1 MFASPTPQPGPGID
15 AAVEAIAQR
24 HLNIETLQVRSSD
37 RLDFYDVPVW
47 SMREALTEAYLAGA
61 AAVERRIRQPDQ
73 YQD

>member
-1 MFASPTPQPGPGID
+1 MFARPKLQPETVID

-37 RLDFYDVPVW
+37 RLDFYDLSVW
-47 SMREALTEAYLAGA
+47 SVWAALMAAYVAGA
-61 AAVERRIRQPDQ
+61 AAAERRIRRSVQ